1 MAQYFAFTFD
11 GKNYEARCT
20 SRNTRNGFAHDCTVR
35 DENYNDITEATCYY
49 LNRTWECYRFES
61 VLHSAIYKMAEEE
74 AEEAVALWKKVYGKS
89 RISKAMRAKVTALAW
104 EAKENAYNT
113 IKAL

>member
-1 MAQYFAFTFD
+1 MAQYFAFTFN

-20 SRNTRNGFAHDCTVR
+20 SRSTRNGFAHDCTVR
-35 DENYNDITEATCYY
+35 DENYNDITEATCHY

-61 VLHSAIYKMAEEE
+61 VLHKAISQIAEEQAE
-74 AEEAVALWKKVYGKS
+74 AIVEQWKEDNGKT
-89 RISKAMRAKVTALAW
+89 RISAKKREELTAHVWVATD
-104 EAKENAYNT
+104 NAYNA